1 MAASRR
7 MRVSSFVAV
16 LDTCVLA
23 PMPVADTLLRL
34 AEEPCFYLPRWS
46 EHILTELHRTLSGR
60 FRFTEA
66 QANRRIRVMRESD
79 GLSHFHG
86 FLPRPAQ

>member
-1 MAASRR
+1 MQIN
-7 MRVSSFVAV
+7 SFVAV

-46 EHILTELHRTLSGR
+46 EHILSELHTG
-60 FRFTEA
+60 
-66 QANRRIRVMRESD
+66 
-79 GLSHFHG
+79 
-86 FLPRPAQ
+86 P